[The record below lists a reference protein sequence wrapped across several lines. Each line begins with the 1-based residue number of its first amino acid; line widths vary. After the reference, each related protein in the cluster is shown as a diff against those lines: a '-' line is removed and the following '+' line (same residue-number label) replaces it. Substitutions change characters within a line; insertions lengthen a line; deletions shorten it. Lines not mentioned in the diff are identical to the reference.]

1 MLGWKLFLRA
11 IKLISDNLPAA
22 LRISALPYGVAAAI
36 SVWVASRWPE
46 FAGIS
51 AMELDPAAPPPT
63 EYVTAFL
70 GSGLVTLAAS
80 LWIAVA
86 WHRYILLAEEGEGWV
101 PPFDGSLI
109 LSYLGRS
116 LLVGLAVAVLV
127 MAVTTMLTVLLA
139 PLFGT
144 AVSPLIGAVAL
155 FTAMV
160 LFYRLG
166 VVLPAGAVGRR
177 MMFGE
182 AMRTT
187 AGHSGTAVILALLT
201 VGFSLLLQ
209 VPTMLDG
216 QLGLVTAIYQIVVQ
230 WIGLML
236 GVGTLTALYG
246 VVVEGRPVD

>member
-22 LRISALPYGVAAAI
+22 LRISAVPYGIAAVI

-46 FAGIS
+46 FAGVS
-51 AMELDPAAPPPT
+51 TMDLDPAAPPPSD
-63 EYVTAFL
+63 YVTA
-70 GSGLVTLAAS
+70 LVFSSLLTLAAS
-80 LWIAVA
+80 FWIAVA
-86 WHRYILLAEEGEGWV
+86 WHRYILLAEQGEGWV
-101 PPFDGSLI
+101 PPFRGDLI
-109 LSYLGRS
+109 LAYLGRS

-127 MAVTTMLTVLLA
+127 MAVVTMLTVLLA
-139 PLFGT
+139 PIFG
-144 AVSPLIGAVAL
+144 AGVSPLIGAVAL
-155 FTAMV
+155 FVAMV

-177 MMFGE
+177 MTFGE
-182 AMRTT
+182 AMRST
-187 AGHSGTAVILALLT
+187 AGHSGTAVVLALLT
-201 VGFSLLLQ
+201 VGFSILLQ

-216 QLGLVTAIYQIVVQ
+216 SMGAVTAIYQVVVQ